1 MKIVRSSKCSLKFST
16 TAKLDKLKLL
26 LVEYSTVVNF
36 FIDKFWDTTPSK
48 AQLLKQIV
56 NLPTTWLS
64 ARLRKVAAREAIDLI
79 LSSKNKENEKARTF
93 KPRHYGK
100 SMSVS
105 STIANLQTSKTN
117 GFDCWLHIAS
127 VGDGIILDLPIK
139 MHKHFLGLKAKG
151 RRLESFVIK
160 PDCIQFCFEIETGAK
175 KTEGKV
181 IGVDTGINALATTSE
196 GCQYGMD
203 VKWLV
208 EKIKRKEHGSN
219 TQQRTR
225 RALRQRMDEVAK
237 QVVAGDVKL
246 VVVEDLKKMNHRTK
260 VRRSLT
266 KNMRRSL
273 GAWAY
278 RYWLNRIQMATE
290 DNRVALRRVN
300 PAYTSQRCNACGHT
314 ERGNRNGEM
323 FLCQKCG
330 HTDNA
335 DINAAK
341 NIEFRWTSGPYGV
354 ASKPE
359 KCVDKIFC
367 PVGKIF
373 QV

>member
-1 MKIVRSSKCSLKFST
+1 MKIIRSSKCSLKFST
-16 TAKLDKLKLL
+16 SAKLDKLKLI
-26 LVEYSTVVNF
+26 LVEYSKVVNF
-36 FIDKFWDTTPSK
+36 FIERFWDCTPTK
-48 AQLLKQIV
+48 AQLLKGIV
-56 NLPTTWLS
+56 NLPDTWLS
-64 ARLRKVAAREAIDLI
+64 ARLRKVAAREAIDMI
-79 LSSKNKENEKARTF
+79 LSSKNKHDEKARQF

-105 STIANLQTSKTN
+105 STIASLQTKNTTSTY
-117 GFDCWLHIAS
+117 DCWLHIAS

-139 MHKHFLGLKAKG
+139 MHKHFNQLKARG

-160 PDCIQFCFEIETGAK
+160 PNCVQFCFEIETGAK
-175 KTEGKV
+175 KTEGKI

-196 GCQYGMD
+196 GCQYGRD
-203 VKWLV
+203 VKELV
-208 EKIKRKEHGSN
+208 ESIKRKKHGSN
-219 TQQRTR
+219 AQQRTR

-300 PAYTSQRCNACGHT
+300 PAYTSQRCSACGHT
-314 ERGNRNGEM
+314 ERGNRNGEI
-323 FLCQKCG
+323 FLCLKCG

-335 DINAAK
+335 DKNAAK
-341 NIEFRWTSGPYGV
+341 NIEFRCTSRPYGA
-354 ASKPE
+354 ASKPTDGDFLS
-359 KCVDKIFC
+359 KARFSKF
-367 PVGKIF
+367 
-373 QV
+373 